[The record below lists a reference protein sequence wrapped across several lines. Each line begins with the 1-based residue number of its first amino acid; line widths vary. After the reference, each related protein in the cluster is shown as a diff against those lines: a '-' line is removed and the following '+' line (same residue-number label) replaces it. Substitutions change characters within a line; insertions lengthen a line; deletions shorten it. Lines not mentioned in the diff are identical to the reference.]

1 MVQKSKKK
9 KKRRRSRKKPGVV
22 NCQVGRQTYP
32 HIVLPVIMFTV
43 NNDARSRDSKE
54 ICKVIPTE
62 NRPSEDNISKYQEY
76 FRT

>member
-9 KKRRRSRKKPGVV
+9 KKKKKKEKTRCGQLPGG
-22 NCQVGRQTYP
+22 QKTYP